1 MKCRD
6 IYLRIEGVPRYS
18 PVDPEDHEHDRYR
31 RDCMRNHGHDDA
43 RVPVAEVE
51 RRRLDALVYREYLDA
66 GYTMPRVDRMVPND
80 VNEPRWD
87 RRVPG
92 CVLYAEVG
100 ERLFVHVLNADS
112 EPHSFHVHG
121 LVYGIDSDGS
131 WPFGVT
137 GGTSKGH
144 ELRSDAICPG
154 QSWCY
159 VFDVTED
166 TIGAWPFHDH
176 VMDIQAAADRG
187 LFGGIVVRDPD
198 CERADIE
205 VPFFLHRM
213 VGTSA
218 EPAFDSGNLTG
229 GQTFTH
235 PFHTAGTF
243 DYVCRLHPM
252 FGRVR
257 VLPIGP
263 MNVAVSIVDSPTPRF
278 VPDDVTIGVGGS
290 VTWTNGGAMPHTV
303 SDAANS
309 PIDSYALNGRTFVGN
324 TPTVVA
330 ESGCRIRWYV
340 FNLDLGER
348 WHNFHTHGQR
358 FRVGREYADTR
369 TIGPA
374 ESFVVDT
381 VVPPVVLL
389 PPGCDHHDHDHGCG
403 CGSGHDHDDHDGH
416 DHDHHDDDH
425 DHHDDRHDD
434 DHDGGHDS
442 DDSSESTPTSTARP
456 RKRQVCLQGDFLV
469 HCHVEMH
476 MMMGMTALVRAVQ
489 RVELTAETVARFG
502 FDLPIASPGCC
513 ELLCHDHDHHDDDSD
528 HHHDDSD
535 DDSDHDDDSDDHH
548 AQVGAVPAAGDRDEH
563 RGRRGGHGGHG
574 SAPCGDCPDVHHH
587 PCRPPA
593 VGRWERLPDL
603 DIFTVHAA
611 VLETGRV
618 LLWSGTAEVG
628 DPTVSR
634 VWDPL
639 TDSRTAQAYGE
650 DLFCSGH
657 AWLPDGRLLVAGG
670 APSGSMDSTHIFTP
684 SGAGGTWAKVN
695 DMNQARWYPTVVTLP
710 DGRVLAASGSG
721 ATGIEVFDGTNWTL
735 VAGATR
741 NFPELY
747 PSLHQLPSGEIFYS
761 RAGWAMPDMTDT
773 QSAYLR
779 FTGPLSGSWTA
790 LGQEQFHDR
799 QEGTAVVQI
808 DTTVTPSTTRL
819 FVIGGGVSGPATS
832 RNAQTVETIDL
843 TSIGGTTAWE
853 SPALSMNFPRTNV
866 NAVLLP
872 DGTMFI
878 VGGQRAGKWAADPQ
892 PVLDAEIFDPSA
904 SPATFTITPPM
915 TFPRQYHSI
924 AVLLPDGRVLCAGG
938 VDPANPT
945 ERDQRSMEVF
955 SPPYLDAGPRPVI
968 TAAPASATYGA
979 VVTVTTPDAADI
991 ASVVLIRPNS
1001 VTHHTDAGHRLV
1013 RLPIVATTATGVD
1026 VRLPANGAIAPPG
1039 PYMMFIVDSGR
1050 VPSEASFISIT

>member
-6 IYLRIEGVPRYS
+6 IYLRIEGVSRYS
-18 PVDPEDHEHDRYR
+18 PVDPEDHEHDRFR
-31 RDCMRNHGHDDA
+31 RDCMRNHGHEDA

-66 GYTMPRVDRMVPND
+66 GYTMPRVERLVSND

-100 ERLFVHVLNADS
+100 ERLFVHVLNADTK
-112 EPHSFHVHG
+112 PHSFHVHG

-131 WPFGVT
+131 WPFGVA
-137 GGTSKGH
+137 GGTANGH
-144 ELRSDAICPG
+144 DLRSDAICPD

-198 CERADIE
+198 CKPADIE

-213 VGTSA
+213 VGTSV
-218 EPAFDSGNLTG
+218 EPAFDSGTLTG
-229 GQTFTH
+229 GQVFTH
-235 PFHTAGTF
+235 PFPTAGTF

-252 FGRVR
+252 LGRVR

-263 MNVAVSIVDSPTPRF
+263 MTATVAIVDSPTPRF
-278 VPDDVTIGVGGS
+278 VPDDLTIGEGGI

-303 SDAANS
+303 SDAASS

-324 TPTVVA
+324 TPTIVA

-358 FRVGREYADTR
+358 FNVGHETADTR

-389 PPGCDHHDHDHGCG
+389 PPGCDHDRHHHGCG
-403 CGSGHDHDDHDGH
+403 CGIENDHDDHDDH
-416 DHDHHDDDH
+416 DDHHDDS
-425 DHHDDRHDD
+425 
-434 DHDGGHDS
+434 GGGSKPPS
-442 DDSSESTPTSTARP
+442 DKRP
-456 RKRQVCLQGDFLV
+456 RKRRYCLQGDFLV

-489 RVELTAETVARFG
+489 QVELTDETVARFG
-502 FDLPIASPGCC
+502 FNLPVAAPGCC
-513 ELLCHDHDHHDDDSD
+513 ELLCHDHDHDDHGHDDGAPD
-528 HHHDDSD
+528 HHDHGGDSQ
-535 DDSDHDDDSDDHH
+535 H
-548 AQVGAVPAAGDRDEH
+548 AGDSEH
-563 RGRRGGHGGHG
+563 AGGHVAGTVAGNTGHGGHG

-587 PCRPPA
+587 PCRPAA
-593 VGRWERLPDL
+593 VGRWDRLPDL

-611 VLETGRV
+611 VLATGRV

-628 DPTVSR
+628 DPMVSR
-634 VWDPL
+634 VWDPA
-639 TDSRTAQAYGE
+639 TDSRTAQSYTE

-684 SGAGGTWAKVN
+684 SGTGGSWAKVN
-695 DMNQARWYPTVVTLP
+695 DMNQARWYPTVLTLP

-721 ATGIEVFDGTNWTL
+721 ATGVEVFDGTNWTL
-735 VAGATR
+735 VSGATR

-761 RAGWAMPDMTDT
+761 RAGWAMADMGDT
-773 QSAYLR
+773 RSAYLS
-779 FTGPLSGSWTA
+779 FAGPLTGSWTPLA
-790 LGQEQFHDR
+790 QLQFHDR
-799 QEGTAVVQI
+799 QEGTAVMQI
-808 DTTVTPSTTRL
+808 DTTVSPPATRL
-819 FVIGGGVSGPATS
+819 FVIGGGVSGAATA
-832 RNAQTVETIDL
+832 RNPQTVETIDL
-843 TSIGGTTAWE
+843 TSIGATTAWE
-853 SPALSMNFPRTNV
+853 SPAGSMNFPRSNV

-872 DGTMFI
+872 DGTVFT

-892 PVLDAEIFDPSA
+892 PVLDAEIFDPNA
-904 SPATFTITPPM
+904 SPATFTVTPPM
-915 TFPRQYHSI
+915 AFPRQYHSI

-938 VDPANPT
+938 VDPSNPA
-945 ERDQRSMEVF
+945 ERDQRSMEIF
-955 SPPYLDAGPRPVI
+955 SPPYLDAGTRPII
-968 TAAPASATYGA
+968 TAAPASATYGSI
-979 VVTVTTPDAADI
+979 VGVNTSDPPGV
-991 ASVVLIRPNS
+991 ASVVLVRPNS
-1001 VTHHTDAGHRLV
+1001 VTHHTDAGHRLI
-1013 RLPIVATTATGVD
+1013 RLPIVATTAGGVD
-1026 VRLPANGAIAPPG
+1026 IRLPASGAIAPPG
-1039 PYMMFIVDSGR
+1039 PYMLFIVDTDGI
-1050 VPSEASFISIT
+1050 PSVARFITIN